1 MAEAVPSG
9 VEVAPGVRVAEGA
22 LRFGFARSSGP
33 GGQNVNKVNTK
44 VELWVA
50 VGALAGLHPEAA
62 ERLRGLAGRRL
73 TSSDEIHLTAET
85 SRSQEGNR
93 AAAGFVV
100 RLGAVRSNKIVRVLA
115 VRKDEHL
122 YFKVVRHQFFDGTAC
137 GIEPRRIAV
146 VIDNNF
152 FRKAAKQL

>member
-1 MAEAVPSG
+1 MAETVPSG

-93 AAAGFVV
+93 AAVMEKL
-100 RLGAVRSNKIVRVLA
+100 RELIVAAKHRP
-115 VRKDEHL
+115 R
-122 YFKVVRHQFFDGTAC
+122 
-137 GIEPRRIAV
+137 PRRKTKPS
-146 VIDNNF
+146 
-152 FRKAAKQL
+152 RAAKERRLTEKKRRGEIKARRRGEG